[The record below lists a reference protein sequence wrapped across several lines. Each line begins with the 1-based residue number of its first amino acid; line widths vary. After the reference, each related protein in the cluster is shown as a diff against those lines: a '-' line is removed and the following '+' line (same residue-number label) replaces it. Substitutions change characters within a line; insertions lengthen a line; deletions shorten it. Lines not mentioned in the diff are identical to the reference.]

1 MKIISKI
8 SLVRIVLIV
17 SVFFFG
23 TSHAAAQ
30 QKAYNSDFILGKW
43 TSQNGDRTI
52 EFVKKE
58 DKYSAVIS
66 ASAEKSLIGKE
77 QIKNLRWTGSS
88 YAEGKL
94 IMVRKGRELD
104 CQVAIKD
111 DNTIEISGKVGF
123 ISRTQTWKRVK

>member
-8 SLVRIVLIV
+8 SLVGIVLIV

-23 TSHAAAQ
+23 TSQAAAQ
-30 QKAYNSDFILGKW
+30 QKSYNSDFILGKW

-77 QIKNLRWTGSS
+77 QIKSLRWTGSS

-123 ISRTQTWKRVK
+123 ISRTQIWKRVK